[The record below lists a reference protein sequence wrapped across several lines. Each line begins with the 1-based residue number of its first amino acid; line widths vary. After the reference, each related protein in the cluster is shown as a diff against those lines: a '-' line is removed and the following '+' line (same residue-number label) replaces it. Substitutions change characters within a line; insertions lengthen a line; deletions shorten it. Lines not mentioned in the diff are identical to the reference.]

1 MKQAKRRDACR
12 QTVFSVST
20 DNPHNPCAFCG
31 MNVRENIHRSTG

>member
-12 QTVFSVST
+12 QTVST